1 MKITDK
7 QRIDFMQKRL
17 LRLNCWEAGAP
28 ASRGC
33 IFEVF
38 VTGYEG
44 GFRFTT
50 LRKTVDKAIK
60 AYMGGK
66 K

>member
-7 QRIDFMQKRL
+7 QRIDFVQRHGMSVDKYSHAWLAQ
-17 LRLNCWEAGAP
+17 
-28 ASRGC
+28 RG
-33 IFEVF
+33 F
-38 VTGYEG
+38 VNERGYKQRAYAFG
-44 GFRFTT
+44 RSW
-50 LRKTVDKAIK
+50 RQAVDKAIK